1 MKKSFEKCFIKR
13 FPNRSQNIDGQ
24 SCSRKIIN
32 ILFLNNLEKKDLVE
46 LVLQHSQVSSP
57 SDTSNSTHD
66 DAGN

>member
-13 FPNRSQNIDGQ
+13 FPNSRQNINGH
-24 SCSRKIIN
+24 SYARKILN
-32 ILFLNNLEKKDLVE
+32 VLFLNILEKKDLVE